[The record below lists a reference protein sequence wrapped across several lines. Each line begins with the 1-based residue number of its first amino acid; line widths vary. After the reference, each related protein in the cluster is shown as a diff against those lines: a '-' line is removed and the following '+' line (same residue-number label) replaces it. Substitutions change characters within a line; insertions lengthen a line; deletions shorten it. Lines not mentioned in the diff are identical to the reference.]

1 MNNKGAFIDKRTRKM
16 KSLYS
21 AARTL
26 DRNVTHQIDLPVE
39 ELVYDSFVQFLFQ
52 EIIPHPS
59 TTTPNN
65 TVNLLLQKC
74 LYKPEFPKDENCC

>member
-1 MNNKGAFIDKRTRKM
+1 MIKPPEKM

-26 DRNVTHQIDLPVE
+26 NRNVTNQIDLPLE
-39 ELVYDSFVQFLFQ
+39 ELAYDSFVQLFFQ

-74 LYKPEFPKDENCC
+74 LYKPEFPNDENYC